1 MSKSSTNLTPKQREV
16 VDRLREGWELGVSK
30 SLDAR
35 QRIWIQK
42 NGVGRGGESVDLRP
56 STFEALK
63 SAGLLAPS
71 KSTYPTYAYVLVG
84 DPRAVVE
91 PSHG

>member
-1 MSKSSTNLTPKQREV
+1 MSKSSTSLTPKQREV

-30 SLDAR
+30 SLDR
-35 QRIWIQK
+35 QRVWIQK

-56 STFEALK
+56 RTFEALK
-63 SAGLLAPS
+63 SAGLLVPS
-71 KSTYPTYAYVLVG
+71 KSKYPTYAYVLVG

-91 PSHG
+91 LSHE